1 MPDVPRPAPP
11 SSTRPPAWAI
21 ALIAAGVLLG
31 VLVGG
36 VIVAGVAVRR
46 SAERLVGAAQHDL
59 PAAQAA
65 GAAFGAGHG
74 EADCLDQAL
83 QQVDACGQL
92 ELVCQLGATVFTQ
105 ACLERAADAPATCAG
120 APAPGQPGI
129 EAWSAEACAAR
140 GRTGDAACAALFQKA
155 VLPNCRG
162 EALPDFTP
170 AG

>member
-1 MPDVPRPAPP
+1 MPAPHAP
-11 SSTRPPAWAI
+11 SPPRSRPPAWAI

-46 SAERLVGAAQHDL
+46 SAERLIDAAQHDL

-65 GAAFGAGHG
+65 GAAFGAAHG
-74 EADCLDQAL
+74 EADCLHQAL
-83 QQVDACGQL
+83 QQVDTCGQL
-92 ELVCQLGATVFTQ
+92 ELVCQLAATVFAQ
-105 ACLERAADAPATCAG
+105 ACLERADDDPATCAG
-120 APAPGQPGI
+120 APAPGQPGT

-140 GRTGDAACAALFQKA
+140 GRTGDAACAALFQKG
-155 VLPNCRG
+155 VLPACRG
-162 EALPDFTP
+162 EALPDFTS